1 MSRLNSFRVF
11 LNDRL
16 TAALID
22 ILGAANKTVEE
33 YRVENDRLRR
43 MLRIT
48 SKKLS
53 RIDSLQFSLSVSEE
67 EVPPEQNWSPSLGQ
81 EDPEPTQIKE
91 EQEELSTSQGEEQ
104 DQGLFDTKDQ
114 CDQEDAFHTPTLT
127 GYSPH
132 SGWKMS
138 TIQSF
143 RAFLSDCLTAC
154 AGVEIFRTFK
164 ERVAEYQEENDR
176 LRRMLRNALEIQL
189 CRIDSLQFLLSV
201 SEEEVHPEQQIYEQE
216 WSPSLGEEDP
226 ELTQIKEEQ
235 EEVRTSQEEGSILT
249 PLCVKT
255 VCQQEVPCQSLTLP
269 QTQTMEN
276 RGSDSRPVDLQPFS
290 TVTHLKG
297 LDIPCEPPDNLNNFS
312 SHSSALIRDPVGLDC
327 SLPLDQ
333 DPSIGEHRLKLSI
346 TSRKSHQCQDCGEM
360 FVLKADLL
368 RHVTQTR
375 KRPSECLS
383 CRKRYNS
390 TCKLKAH
397 VRLCHSEKPGT
408 CPVCG
413 KTFKQKGHLT
423 RHIRIH
429 TGEISFSCSDCGK
442 RFSQK
447 DLSKHKLTHKVEKP
461 FSCGDCGKNFRQNAH
476 LTMHKLTH
484 TGEKPFSCDHCGKS
498 FSQKGNL
505 ANHKLIHTGEKPFS
519 CTDCGKSFVLKQHLS
534 MHKRTHTGEKP
545 FSCGDCGKSFKRQ
558 EVLTVHLR
566 THTGEMP
573 FNCGDCGKRFRH
585 KGSFKIHIKSHTG
598 EKPFS
603 CGDCGKSFTK
613 TTPLKIHLRTHTG
626 ERPFSCSDCGK
637 TFNQKGNLTTHL
649 RIHTRKNS
657 LVCRDCG
664 ESFSQKEHLTEHIQN
679 HTGEK
684 PCRCT
689 DCGKSFYMKADL
701 RRHMLTHTGERPHSC
716 SQCDKRFT
724 TKTHLLRHI
733 FIIHKGGKLESNN
746 KRKENQDKERIFQL
760 RN

>member
-346 TSRKSHQCQDCGEM
+346 T
-360 FVLKADLL
+360 
-368 RHVTQTR
+368 
-375 KRPSECLS
+375 
-383 CRKRYNS
+383 
-390 TCKLKAH
+390 
-397 VRLCHSEKPGT
+397 EKPGT

-519 CTDCGKSFVLKQHLS
+519 CTDCGKSF
-534 MHKRTHTGEKP
+534 
-545 FSCGDCGKSFKRQ
+545 
-558 EVLTVHLR
+558 
-566 THTGEMP
+566 
-573 FNCGDCGKRFRH
+573 
-585 KGSFKIHIKSHTG
+585 
-598 EKPFS
+598 
-603 CGDCGKSFTK
+603 
-613 TTPLKIHLRTHTG
+613 
-626 ERPFSCSDCGK
+626 
-637 TFNQKGNLTTHL
+637 
-649 RIHTRKNS
+649 
-657 LVCRDCG
+657 
-664 ESFSQKEHLTEHIQN
+664 
-679 HTGEK
+679 
-684 PCRCT
+684 
-689 DCGKSFYMKADL
+689 
-701 RRHMLTHTGERPHSC
+701 
-716 SQCDKRFT
+716 
-724 TKTHLLRHI
+724 THLLRHI